1 MSTKMKINS
10 QIFQDSNNTYYP
22 KDEAEVSNLIKEFHK
37 KNLPTEIV
45 GTNSKSFIEKKLKHP
60 IKFHFLNYQV
70 LLIIF
75 RKNFI

>member
-45 GTNSKSFIEKKLKHP
+45 GTNIKKFYWK
-60 IKFHFLNYQV
+60 
-70 LLIIF
+70 
-75 RKNFI
+75 